1 MSVLRVR
8 VKLPKIGMTMEEAT
22 VVRFCRQPGEA
33 FSKGDPLYEIET
45 EKISQE
51 VTATDDGVMVE
62 HASPRGQRRA
72 GRRGG
77 VRGRDRRSAA
87 MTAPPPPRLGELF
100 HIGWVVRDC
109 EAAQEELRT
118 RLGAGPFLSM
128 GEESL
133 FDQVLVHGKPVP
145 VSLKIAF
152 CALGGVL
159 VELLQPLDDRSRTR
173 RSSPSAARACTISPS
188 S

>member
-1 MSVLRVR
+1 
-8 VKLPKIGMTMEEAT
+8 
-22 VVRFCRQPGEA
+22 
-33 FSKGDPLYEIET
+33 
-45 EKISQE
+45 
-51 VTATDDGVMVE
+51 
-62 HASPRGQRRA
+62 
-72 GRRGG
+72 
-77 VRGRDRRSAA
+77 
-87 MTAPPPPRLGELF
+87 MTALSPPRLGELF

-118 RLGAGPFLSM
+118 RLGAGPCLSM

-159 VELLQPLDDRSRTR
+159 VELLQPLDDRSPHAAFLAERGEGMHHLAFLVADLDEELA
-173 RSSPSAARACTISPS
+173 AARRANPELSLLIDGTGPGNEFRWVYLDGGNAREAVIELWERNPQSEALS
-188 S
+188 GSVRELLRR